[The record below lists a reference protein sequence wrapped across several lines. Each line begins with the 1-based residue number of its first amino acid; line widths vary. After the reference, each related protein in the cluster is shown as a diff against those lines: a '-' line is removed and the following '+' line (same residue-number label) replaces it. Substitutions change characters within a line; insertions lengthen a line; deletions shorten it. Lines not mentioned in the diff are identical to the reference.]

1 MSKWLQHTVLE
12 QPAEKASTISP
23 HYHVPWQNIPSDS
36 AKCMVIV
43 ACQTACNVRKRQ
55 LKCTYLWYGALKM
68 TFKCVTVNVL
78 RRDQKRSTET
88 ALRVQ
93 RRNLVSNSNTT
104 PMVRWSFMHSSV
116 DCTCVGLRRTL
127 AGGWL
132 VLQEWPGW
140 CLEAMLIVILWIK
153 WYTGNGPSYRKTSD
167 IMIVP
172 VKEQLI
178 RHKLYFIVTECDYAV
193 VNRCSKP

>member
-1 MSKWLQHTVLE
+1 MRCNWTWAVFSSVIIPVDLMSKWLQHTVLE

-68 TFKCVTVNVL
+68 TFISVTVNVL

-116 DCTCVGLRRTL
+116 DCVGLRMTL
-127 AGGWL
+127 AGRWL
-132 VLQEWPGW
+132 WKGFARMTWMMPGSHVDSH
-140 CLEAMLIVILWIK
+140 IVNK
-153 WYTGNGPSYRKTSD
+153 
-167 IMIVP
+167 
-172 VKEQLI
+172 
-178 RHKLYFIVTECDYAV
+178 V
-193 VNRCSKP
+193 VFR